1 MKAIIVGGGKVGYYL
16 LKTLKEKGYNATLI
30 EKERKICDKIASEIE
45 ADIICGD
52 GSQIEVLEDAGIER
66 AEIVAAVTGKDEE
79 NLIICQMAKMNFNIN
94 RTIARI
100 NNPKNRSIFKALGVD
115 KTVCS
120 TEVIANLIEG
130 LFEKGRLRIID
141 AIDKGELVIAEAAI
155 NSKSKWCNRV
165 INALSIPDECI
176 IALIIRNDKAL
187 FPKGSIEIKDGDK
200 LVIITNHDK
209 VAEIERQIFGE

>member
-209 VAEIERQIFGE
+209 AAEIERQIFGE